1 MDTSNCPI
9 GIFDSGIGG
18 LTVARAVNLALPN
31 ESIVYFGDTA
41 HLPYGDK
48 SPRSIRYYSEKIS
61 SFFIEKN
68 CKAIIVACNSASSI
82 AFDHLLNLFSD
93 KTLLINVIDPV
104 VEHVGE
110 RKELKT
116 IGVIGTKTTIQSNVY
131 HNKLKAINPDLNINS
146 LPASLLVPMIEEGFV
161 NCDLSTRIISQYLS
175 DKMFDEVDAL
185 ILGCTHYPI
194 IKNEIENY
202 FSKKVHIFD
211 SAAIVAEYVRSCL
224 NKKGILS
231 KNNLNPNHKFYV
243 SDYTPFFENTTRIF
257 FGQKVHLEL
266 FSMWD

>member
-1 MDTSNCPI
+1 MYNNNPI

-31 ESIVYFGDTA
+31 ESLVYFGDTA

-61 SFFIEKN
+61 SFFIEQN

-82 AFDHLLNLFSD
+82 AYDHLLNLFSD

-104 VEHVGE
+104 VEHVGQN
-110 RKELKT
+110 KKIKT

-131 HNKLKAINPDLNINS
+131 QNKLNAINPEINIHS

-161 NCDLSTRIISQYLS
+161 NCDLSSRIISQYLS
-175 DKMFDEVDAL
+175 DKRFDEIDAL
-185 ILGCTHYPI
+185 IMGCTHYPI
-194 IKNEIENY
+194 IKNEIEN
-202 FSKKVHIFD
+202 FFKNKIHIFD
-211 SAAIVAEYVRSCL
+211 SAAIVAEYTSYCL
-224 NKKGILS
+224 KQKGLLS
-231 KNNLNPNHKFYV
+231 KNDGNKNHKFYV
-243 SDYTPFFENTTRIF
+243 SDYTPFFENITHIF